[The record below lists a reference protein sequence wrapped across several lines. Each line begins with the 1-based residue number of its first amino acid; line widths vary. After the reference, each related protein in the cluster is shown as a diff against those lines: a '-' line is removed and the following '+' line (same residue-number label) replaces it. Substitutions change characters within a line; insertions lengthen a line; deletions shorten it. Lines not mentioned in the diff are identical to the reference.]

1 MATEIK
7 NISKFFG
14 KTQAL
19 KSINL
24 SIKDG
29 EFIAILGPS
38 GCGKTTLLKLLAG
51 FDSPTDGQI
60 VINHQCVSEKT
71 NSTPPEKRNIGMV
84 FQSFALWPHM
94 TVKDHIKFPLLHHQF
109 LANDL
114 KNNIEK
120 RIDEVLNIVELQTYA
135 NRMPHELSGGQKQR
149 VALARAI
156 APKPALLLMDEPL
169 SSLDA
174 ELRMEMRREIQ
185 SLHRIAGATIVY
197 VTHDQEEALA
207 MADRIVVMN
216 NGQIQQ
222 VGTPREIYRKP
233 NTEFV
238 AKFVG
243 KANLIHG
250 KWLNEVTF
258 KPDAVTIQSNW
269 MNIEVS
275 SDLRAK
281 NLCPIRPEQF
291 SLSYTGE
298 GIEGKIMNVQFQG
311 KEIHY
316 TVNIGSDLIAI
327 HEDSQN
333 RPFYIGDKVYINLNQ
348 RNNVPSLITI

>member
-1 MATEIK
+1 
-7 NISKFFG
+7 
-14 KTQAL
+14 
-19 KSINL
+19 
-24 SIKDG
+24 
-29 EFIAILGPS
+29 
-38 GCGKTTLLKLLAG
+38 
-51 FDSPTDGQI
+51 
-60 VINHQCVSEKT
+60 
-71 NSTPPEKRNIGMV
+71 
-84 FQSFALWPHM
+84 
-94 TVKDHIKFPLLHHQF
+94 
-109 LANDL
+109 
-114 KNNIEK
+114 
-120 RIDEVLNIVELQTYA
+120 
-135 NRMPHELSGGQKQR
+135 
-149 VALARAI
+149 
-156 APKPALLLMDEPL
+156 
-169 SSLDA
+169 
-174 ELRMEMRREIQ
+174 
-185 SLHRIAGATIVY
+185 

-222 VGTPREIYRKP
+222 VGTPREIYRNP

-250 KWLNEVTF
+250 EWLNEVTF
-258 KPDAVTIQSNW
+258 KPDSITIQSNW

-275 SDLRAK
+275 ADLRAK